1 MNFPYYQGS
10 LDGYC
15 GIYSIINAINLLIK
29 DIDSAELFA
38 KIIKTIGRRLSR
50 MTLNGITDDELKEF
64 VLAPTIGYLLTKNI
78 ELNYTNVEA
87 NNLDDFWKIVQNHY
101 EEKGSGSIIMG
112 MMGVREHW
120 TCVKKITKKTIEF
133 CDSGA
138 LKKFY
143 REFVTIGEATKKRK
157 HVFLPSETFLLYIKQ
172 LDK

>member
-112 MMGVREHW
+112 MMGVRE
-120 TCVKKITKKTIEF
+120 
-133 CDSGA
+133 
-138 LKKFY
+138 
-143 REFVTIGEATKKRK
+143 FVTIGEATKKRK